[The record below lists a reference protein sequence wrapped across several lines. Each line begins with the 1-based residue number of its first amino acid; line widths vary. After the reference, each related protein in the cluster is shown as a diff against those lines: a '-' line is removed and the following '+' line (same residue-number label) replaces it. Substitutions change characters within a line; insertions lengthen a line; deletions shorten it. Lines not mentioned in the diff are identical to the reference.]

1 MSTQPKD
8 FKIYDTILDCDPANP
23 DPFTN
28 PVQTSPT
35 SPFPVD
41 PLGQPVFV
49 IRRTIKKNTRV
60 IDENPI

>member
-1 MSTQPKD
+1 MSIPKD
-8 FKIYDTILDCDPANP
+8 FKIYDTILDYDPANP

-60 IDENPI
+60 INENPK